1 MNALSRA
8 SIRHPVRTLAA
19 VGLAALAA
27 LPGLARLEMRTDGH
41 ALVPRRDPA
50 VVYDREVR
58 RALGVR
64 DSMVVVVRTDHPAGI
79 FNPSTLRRVRDLTG
93 ELSRLPGIGPA
104 DLTSLAT
111 ETGFRFHPGT
121 LERRT
126 LLDPLPETPE
136 ALAELRSDL
145 RRIGVYDR
153 ALVSADGRS
162 AAVVIGASPEADRRA
177 FYLRVRE
184 IAARQASEVLG
195 APVAETLLG
204 SHILADLGVPAA
216 WLGDGVAEAPGF
228 PLGLVPL
235 SLLVMSLVFLT
246 GFRRPAVALLP
257 LAKVGI
263 GLALVFGLMG
273 WLGVPVYL
281 TTAVLPVL
289 LIAVGTA
296 SEVHLFR
303 RYAAL
308 WWVTG
313 RSERVRAAVE
323 EVEMPVLQAA
333 ATTAVG
339 FLSFAISP
347 LGPVRAFGLFA
358 AAGVL
363 LCLLGSLTF
372 TPALLTLLRPEWV
385 VRRPRGDGGDENSFG
400 RGARFA
406 GRHAWAVLAVA
417 LLAALAALRG
427 VARLEVQDSWIDGF
441 APGSAFARQMRG
453 FDRQFQGAHL
463 LQVVVESKPLRL
475 AGRVEAGAVGD
486 RELALP
492 VSSGIDPG
500 RLVGSRI
507 ELEGGSA
514 RRWSSWV
521 ESAVVRSGRLR
532 LSWPRTAGS
541 PAFWLEP
548 RPEERIRYEVRLEPL
563 RELST
568 LLRVDALEA
577 FLAGRPGVGGVF
589 GPAKFLKT
597 ANFLVDPDRPVPRR
611 LPEGPEE
618 THILWKNSE
627 RTLGPERLGRLVDA
641 EGGRGLVTVFLRD
654 SNYVATRRLMSDL
667 RDYERRALAPSGI
680 RLGFAGDVAVSQ
692 ALIGGVVATQ
702 VGSLALSLL
711 GIFVV
716 TAGLTRSL
724 RRGLL
729 CIVPAGLAVLLDF
742 AAMGWLGIPL
752 GVATSMF
759 AGMAL
764 GVGVDSSLHLLAC
777 FTRLREDGAERVD
790 AAARALS
797 EIGPAVLIDSGSSL
811 LGFAV
816 LLLSRVPA
824 NQRLGGLLALSLL
837 VCFLATL
844 LVVPA
849 FLSRPQLPAVLRFRP
864 WGARRSSRRSLP
876 AGGWRSARPDRPR
889 SAPGG

>member
-1 MNALSRA
+1 LNPLSRA
-8 SIRHPVRTLAA
+8 SLRHPVRTLAA

-27 LPGLARLEMRTDGH
+27 LPGLARLELRTDGH

-64 DSMVVVVRTDHPAGI
+64 DPMVVVVRTDDPAGI
-79 FNPSTLRRVRDLTG
+79 FNPSTLRRVRDLTA
-93 ELSRLPGIGPA
+93 ELRRLPGIGPA

-121 LERRT
+121 LKRRT

-136 ALAELRSDL
+136 TLAELRSDL
-145 RRIGVYDR
+145 ARIGIYDR
-153 ALVSADGRS
+153 TLVSADGRS
-162 AAVVIGASPEADRRA
+162 AAVVLGVPPEADRRA
-177 FYLRVRE
+177 FYRQVRE
-184 IAARQASEVLG
+184 IAGRHASEVLG
-195 APVAETLLG
+195 APVAESLLG

-216 WLGDGVAEAPGF
+216 WLGDGVAGGPGL

-235 SLLVMSLVFLT
+235 SLAVMALVFLT
-246 GFRRPAVALLP
+246 GFRRPAAALLP
-257 LAKVGI
+257 LAKVGVC
-263 GLALVFGLMG
+263 LAIVFGLMG

-303 RYAAL
+303 RYQASGD
-308 WWVTG
+308 VG
-313 RSERVRAAVE
+313 VAVE

-339 FLSFAISP
+339 FLSFAVSP

-363 LCLLGSLTF
+363 LCLLGSLTV
-372 TPALLTLLRPEWV
+372 TPAVLTLMRPEWV
-385 VRRPRGDGGDENSFG
+385 VRQRRAAAEGENAFG
-400 RGARFA
+400 RVAQFA
-406 GRHAWAVLAVA
+406 GRHAWGVLAA
-417 LLAALAALRG
+417 AMLAALAALHG
-427 VARLEVQDSWIDGF
+427 VSRLEVQDSWIDGF
-441 APGSAFARQMRG
+441 APGSSFARQMRD
-453 FDRQFQGAHL
+453 FDRQFQGAHI

-475 AGRVEAGAVGD
+475 AGTVEAGAVGD
-486 RELALP
+486 RGLALP
-492 VSSGIDPG
+492 MPQEGPGIDPA

-507 ELEGGSA
+507 ELEGGPA

-521 ESAVVRSGRLR
+521 ERADLRQGRLL
-532 LSWPRTAGS
+532 LSWPITGGS

-548 RPEERIRYEVRLEPL
+548 RPGERIGYKIRLEPL
-563 RELST
+563 RVPST
-568 LLRVDALEA
+568 LRRVDALES
-577 FLAGRPGVGGVF
+577 FLASQPGVGGVF

-597 ANFLVDPDRPVPRR
+597 ASFMADPDRPGPRR
-611 LPEGPEE
+611 LPDDPEE
-618 THILWKNSE
+618 ARILWKNSE
-627 RTLGPERLGRLVDA
+627 RVLGPERLHRLVTS
-641 EGGRGLVTVFLRD
+641 GGERGLVTVFLKD
-654 SNYVATRRLMSDL
+654 SNYIATRRLMDGL
-667 RDYERRALAPSGI
+667 RAYERRSLAPVGL

-702 VGSLALSLL
+702 VGSLALSFL
-711 GIFVV
+711 GIFAV
-716 TAGLTRSL
+716 TAGLTRSV

-764 GVGVDSSLHLLAC
+764 GVGVDSSLHLLAR
-777 FTRLREDGAERVD
+777 FSRLREGGVERAQ
-790 AAARALS
+790 AAARAVS

-816 LLLSRVPA
+816 LLFSRVPA

-837 VCFLATL
+837 GCFAATL

-849 FLSRPQLPAVLRFRP
+849 LLSRPGLLARAR
-864 WGARRSSRRSLP
+864 ARRWGLRTGYGQP
-876 AGGWRSARPDRPR
+876 
-889 SAPGG
+889 